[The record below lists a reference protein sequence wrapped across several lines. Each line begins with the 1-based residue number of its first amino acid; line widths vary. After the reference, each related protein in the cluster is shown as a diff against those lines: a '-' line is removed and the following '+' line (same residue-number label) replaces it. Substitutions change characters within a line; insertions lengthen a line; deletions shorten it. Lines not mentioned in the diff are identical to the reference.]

1 MKEKIIF
8 TLKLVQFLQEKGIN
22 YKCRKPDLKNPK
34 RDIFIYDETPEL
46 INGMLEYANSKKD

>member
-8 TLKLVQFLQEKGIN
+8 TLQLVHFLDNRGIH
-22 YKCRKPDLKNPK
+22 YKSRKPDLKNRS

-46 INGMLEYANSKKD
+46 IQGMLEYASSKKN